1 MPPWEPVITHH
12 TRTHFL
18 THAYTVAQWPLLQS
32 LSLVSH
38 RRRITLKV
46 SYWVSILALPS
57 SGSMLWAK
65 EIGGLSVRPPIW
77 FFFGWL
83 GWFGLKET
91 ISPSPYPPSEFMQL
105 YTPPHYRRKM
115 IVLYIYLAVLV
126 TSYHV
131 NVRFFWGKKR
141 KVASRYIKLAH

>member
-77 FFFGWL
+77 FFWMTGMVWLEGNHLSFTLSSLLVHATLYSTTLQKENDCTLHLFGSFSDKL
-83 GWFGLKET
+83 SCKCKIFL
-91 ISPSPYPPSEFMQL
+91 
-105 YTPPHYRRKM
+105 R
-115 IVLYIYLAVLV
+115 
-126 TSYHV
+126 
-131 NVRFFWGKKR
+131 KKR

>member
-18 THAYTVAQWPLLQS
+18 THAYTVVQWPLLQS

-46 SYWVSILALPS
+46 SHWVSILALPS
-57 SGSMLWAK
+57 SSSMLWAK

-77 FFFGWL
+77 FFLDGWDGLAWRKHLSFTLSSLLVHATLYSTTLPKENDCTLHLFGSFSDKFSCKCKIFL
-83 GWFGLKET
+83 
-91 ISPSPYPPSEFMQL
+91 
-105 YTPPHYRRKM
+105 R
-115 IVLYIYLAVLV
+115 
-126 TSYHV
+126 
-131 NVRFFWGKKR
+131 KKR
-141 KVASRYIKLAH
+141 KVAGRYIKLAH